1 MSNNLILCIQGDS
14 RPWRQAEFTAA
25 AHRLASLWGGAN
37 IVGFHRA
44 DHMLDAVAGMVC
56 IKRLAIVSHGWP
68 VGIGRR
74 RARGIRTTI
83 HKPPYIVDVDT
94 FARVLGPRL
103 APESHVALAACSTGA
118 SRWHWRWSWRSY
130 GPAQRFP
137 TFADEL
143 YWGLC
148 QWSDVDIIAHSA
160 AGHTTRNVGKRK
172 WSRYLRGI
180 SMMDVHFGPG
190 AHEKR
195 AQRREWVRLMKR
207 EDDAGYT
214 NAERL
219 MAGLPLA

>member
-74 RARGIRTTI
+74 RNRSIRTTI

-103 APESHVALAACSTGA
+103 APESHIALAACSTGA
-118 SRWHWRWSWRSY
+118 HRRHWRWSWKSY

-143 YWGLC
+143 YWALC
-148 QWSDVDIIAHSA
+148 QWSDVTLVAHGA
-160 AGHTTRNVGKRK
+160 AGHTTRNVSKRK

-180 SMMDVHFGPG
+180 SLMDVHLGPG
-190 AHEKR
+190 AHRYRAKR
-195 AQRREWVRLMKR
+195 LEWCRLLEV
-207 EDDAGYT
+207 EDDAGYS

-219 MAGLPLA
+219 MAGIALA